1 MSRVILFWF
10 CLISLGG
17 YAQQLPNN
25 YLLQDL
31 DVQLECTDAINQ
43 MYNFKFDSA
52 AIQFN
57 QLKKKFP
64 QHPLPYFLFGLMEYW
79 KYLPNTEN
87 KQYDEPFL
95 AYMDTAIDKAQ
106 VMYGKNNNNIEA
118 NFFLSAAYGFKGRLL
133 SDRKH
138 WRKATVAAKNAM
150 NHMQL
155 SKNNN
160 ELSPEFMFGD
170 ALYNYYSVW
179 IPENYPI
186 LKPIMI
192 MFPKGEKGK
201 GIEQLREVAYNAF
214 YTRTEAQSFL
224 MNIYF
229 NEEDNSTLAFPI
241 AQQLYQSFPNNPYFA
256 RMYARIAYQ
265 IGRTDVSE
273 TISLD
278 ILKKIDNKTP
288 FYEEVSGRYAAFFL
302 GYLYRFRKNDL
313 AKAKEYFLKA
323 VSYSEKI
330 NATNVGYYLW
340 SLSYLA
346 QMADVEKNID
356 GAKKYY
362 QKIKN
367 SADKDHPTYKE
378 AKKYLSSH

>member
-1 MSRVILFWF
+1 MFRNFIFVLFITINTCF
-10 CLISLGG
+10 
-17 YAQQLPNN
+17 AQLQSNG

-52 AIQFN
+52 AYQFN
-57 QLKKKFP
+57 ILKQKFP
-64 QHPLPYFLFGLMEYW
+64 NHPLPYFLFGLMEYW
-79 KYLPNTEN
+79 KYQPNTDN
-87 KQYDEPFL
+87 QQYDKSFL
-95 AYMDTAIDKAQ
+95 AYMDTSIEKASIL
-106 VMYGKNNNNIEA
+106 YKKDHNNVEA

-201 GIEQLREVAYNAF
+201 GIEQLREVAFNAF

-229 NEEDNSTLAFPI
+229 NEEDNSMLAFPI
-241 AQQLYQSFPNNPYFA
+241 AQQLHETFPDNPYFA

-265 IGRTDVSE
+265 IGKTDVSE
-273 TISLD
+273 SISLE
-278 ILKKIDNKTP
+278 ILNRIDKKVP

-302 GYLYRFRKNDL
+302 GYLYKYRKNDP
-313 AKAKEYFLKA
+313 AKSKEYFLKA
-323 VSYSEKI
+323 VNYSEKI

-346 QMADVEKNID
+346 QMADAEKKID
-356 GAKKYY
+356 EAKMYY
-362 QKIKN
+362 NKIKDN
-367 SADKDHPTYKE
+367 ADKDHGAYKE
-378 AKKYLSSH
+378 AKKYLKSH